1 MVFENRHFQVFRK
14 NHSLKIVDRNII
26 DRIYKYSEF
35 SDSPIFVCPKISMHR
50 MFRHT
55 CILALLSLL
64 NQTKYLGPLSTSD
77 PVAMRELLPN
87 LINSIRMI
95 HTISRYYNTSERM
108 TSLFVKVTNQ
118 MIKSCRNY
126 IMQGSSGKIWDQ
138 NEDDVLARIDACI
151 ALNDEYQGEFQFFR
165 KHSHPENPKKQF

>member
-1 MVFENRHFQVFRK
+1 MLQILN
-14 NHSLKIVDRNII
+14 LKTI
-26 DRIYKYSEF
+26 K
-35 SDSPIFVCPKISMHR
+35 
-50 MFRHT
+50 
-55 CILALLSLL
+55 
-64 NQTKYLGPLSTSD
+64 KYLGPLSTSD

-151 ALNDEYQGEFQFFR
+151 ALNDEYQGKNWFYRRSSIGLILIFNLRTISTCSWAPTRRIRKTPRKRKAPLWLFGELHFR
-165 KHSHPENPKKQF
+165 

>member
-1 MVFENRHFQVFRK
+1 MILRFLIFRNFRCTLFYCLYRVDLENQ
-14 NHSLKIVDRNII
+14 
-26 DRIYKYSEF
+26 
-35 SDSPIFVCPKISMHR
+35 
-50 MFRHT
+50 
-55 CILALLSLL
+55 
-64 NQTKYLGPLSTSD
+64 QKYLGPLSTSD

-151 ALNDEYQGEFQFFR
+151 ALNDEYQGEFLFVEIPIE
-165 KHSHPENPKKQF
+165 KNPKHDFRTISTCS

>member
-1 MVFENRHFQVFRK
+1 MFKRGTK
-14 NHSLKIVDRNII
+14 LVDFPNFGV
-26 DRIYKYSEF
+26 S
-35 SDSPIFVCPKISMHR
+35 KISMLR
-50 MFRHT
+50 IFRFFGAPN
-55 CILALLSLL
+55 ILLSSPLFRYFEIRHL
-64 NQTKYLGPLSTSD
+64 KKLEKYLGPLSTSD

-151 ALNDEYQGEFQFFR
+151 ALNDEYQG
-165 KHSHPENPKKQF
+165 KY